1 MRESFVFYASF
12 YEAIKELPAETQLEL
27 YTAICK
33 YSLYGELPELSPISK
48 ALFTAI
54 KPNIDK
60 AAARYVASV
69 ENGKKGG
76 RPKTQTKPSEN
87 LEKPSNNLDQTQ
99 TKPSENLNVYVDDN
113 VNVDVNVND
122 NVERKADKPQR
133 LRFTPPTI
141 AEVQAYCKERGNSVD
156 AEQFIAFYDS
166 KGWKIGSS
174 KMKDWKA
181 AVITWEKREK
191 REQNKPDKK
200 PANSSFN
207 DDEFFEAALKRSYEK
222 TSSDDVLSVLKQKYG
237 I

>member
-12 YEAIKELPAETQLEL
+12 YEAIKELPDNTQLEL
-27 YTAICK
+27 YAAICK

-76 RPKTQTKPSEN
+76 RPPKKETQTKPSGN
-87 LEKPSNNLDQTQ
+87 PAKPNNNPDITQ
-99 TKPSENLNVYVDDN
+99 TKPSENLNVYVD
-113 VNVDVNVND
+113 VND
-122 NVERKADKPQR
+122 NVDDNVNADVESKADKPQR
-133 LRFTPPTI
+133 SRFTPPTLE
-141 AEVQAYCKERGNSVD
+141 EVQAYCQERDNGVD
-156 AEQFIAFYDS
+156 PEQFIAFYSS

-191 REQNKPDKK
+191 REQSKPEKK
-200 PANSSFN
+200 PAYAFEGSSIDQN
-207 DDEFFEAALKRSYEK
+207 EMMAILKE
-222 TSSDDVLSVLKQKYG
+222 KYG

>member
-12 YEAIKELPAETQLEL
+12 YEAIKELPDNTQLEL

-76 RPKTQTKPSEN
+76 RPKTQHKPNEN
-87 LEKPSNNLDQTQ
+87 PEKPSDNLNQTQ
-99 TKPSENLNVYVDDN
+99 HKPNENLNVYLDDN
-113 VNVDVNVND
+113 VNVYANDVI
-122 NVERKADKPQR
+122 ESIAAKPQR
-133 LRFTPPTI
+133 SRFTPPTL
-141 AEVQAYCKERGNSVD
+141 AEVQAYCHERNNGID

-166 KGWKIGSS
+166 KGWKIGGN

-181 AVITWEKREK
+181 AVITWEKRERK
-191 REQNKPDKK
+191 NTEKK

-222 TSSDDVLSVLKQKYG
+222 TNSDDVLAVLKQKYG